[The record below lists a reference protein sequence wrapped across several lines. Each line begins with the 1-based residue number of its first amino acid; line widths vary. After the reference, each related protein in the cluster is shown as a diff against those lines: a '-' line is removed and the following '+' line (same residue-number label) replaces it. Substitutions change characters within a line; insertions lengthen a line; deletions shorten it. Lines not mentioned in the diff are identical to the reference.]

1 MIDPTPLPP
10 TTLGVGALLLSDETF
25 LRTAVDEAIAALTRG
40 RDDRRHPREVRVP
53 GDSRALMPSAPNSG
67 PAIRVEAVSKRY
79 GRTLALDE
87 VSFEVR
93 DRELFAL
100 LGPNGAG
107 KTTLLHILCTILR
120 PDSGVA
126 LIGGFDVVR
135 QPLAARR
142 RLGIVFQEPSLD
154 DRLTVREN
162 LDLHGLVFGV
172 PRKLRRQRI
181 EEMLALVELTDWA
194 DKPARTLSSGMKR
207 RLEIARAL
215 IHDSEIMLL
224 DEPTVGLDAQTRER
238 IWSYIRRLRDERQIT
253 VLVTTHYIE
262 EVEGC
267 DRVCI
272 IDHGKVL
279 ALDTPEALKRDHGQ
293 QLLRIVPKG
302 DADRAGNPDALRRTG
317 WRARRARPS
326 CSPRTTPSSRPC
338 SPSSARRIRSLAV
351 EVPSLET
358 VFLSLTG
365 RELRDQ
371 AAGARERTLAFGKRG
386 GEHTR

>member
-1 MIDPTPLPP
+1 MEST
-10 TTLGVGALLLSDETF
+10 
-25 LRTAVDEAIAALTRG
+25 
-40 RDDRRHPREVRVP
+40 
-53 GDSRALMPSAPNSG
+53 PNSG
-67 PAIRVEAVSKRY
+67 LAIHIDALSKRF
-79 GRTLALDE
+79 GRTLALDAI
-87 VSFEVR
+87 SFDVR

-120 PDSGVA
+120 PDTGVA
-126 LIGGFDVVR
+126 LVGGFDVVR
-135 QPLAARR
+135 QSLAVRR

-162 LDLHGLVFGV
+162 LELHGLVFGV
-172 PRKLRRQRI
+172 PRALRRQRI

-224 DEPTVGLDAQTRER
+224 DEPTVGLDAQSRNR
-238 IWSYIRRLRDERQIT
+238 IWSYIRRLRNERNIT

-267 DRVCI
+267 DRVCVVDQGRI
-272 IDHGKVL
+272 L
-279 ALDTPEALKRDHGQ
+279 ALDTPEALKRDHCQ
-293 QLLRIVPKG
+293 PVIRVVPKSDDDRREILARYEDRLAG
-302 DADRAGNPDALRRTG
+302 EAGETILLSSNDAFVEALLSECGT
-317 WRARRARPS
+317 
-326 CSPRTTPSSRPC
+326 
-338 SPSSARRIRSLAV
+338 RIRSLEV
-351 EVPSLET
+351 DVPSLES

-371 AAGARERTLAFGKRG
+371 AVNPRERTLAFGKRG

>member
-1 MIDPTPLPP
+1 M
-10 TTLGVGALLLSDETF
+10 
-25 LRTAVDEAIAALTRG
+25 
-40 RDDRRHPREVRVP
+40 P
-53 GDSRALMPSAPNSG
+53 GAPNSG
-67 PAIRVEAVSKRY
+67 TVIRVDAVSKRY
-79 GRTLALDE
+79 GRTLALDG
-87 VSFEVR
+87 VSFEIR
-93 DRELFAL
+93 HNELFAL

-126 LIGGFDVVR
+126 LIGGFDVVK

-154 DRLTVREN
+154 DRLTVHEN
-162 LDLHGLVFGV
+162 LNLHGLVFGV

-181 EEMLALVELTDWA
+181 EEMLTLVELTEWA

-215 IHDSEIMLL
+215 VHDSEILLL
-224 DEPTVGLDAQTRER
+224 DEPTVGLDALTRDR

-267 DRVCI
+267 DRVCVV
-272 IDHGKVL
+272 DHGKVI

-293 QLLRIVPKG
+293 QLLRIVPKDDG
-302 DADRAGNPDALRRTG
+302 DRQEILTRYADRLVGEAGKAGETILLSSDDAFVEALLAEFG
-317 WRARRARPS
+317 G
-326 CSPRTTPSSRPC
+326 
-338 SPSSARRIRSLAV
+338 RIRSLAI

-365 RELRDQ
+365 REFRDQ

>member
-1 MIDPTPLPP
+1 MADASP
-10 TTLGVGALLLSDETF
+10 V
-25 LRTAVDEAIAALTRG
+25 AAP
-40 RDDRRHPREVRVP
+40 D
-53 GDSRALMPSAPNSG
+53 
-67 PAIRVEAVSKRY
+67 AIRVQAISKRY

-87 VSFEVR
+87 VSFAVR
-93 DRELFAL
+93 NQELFAL

-120 PDSGVA
+120 PDSGTA
-126 LIGGFDVVR
+126 LINGIDVAK
-135 QPLAARR
+135 QPLAARQ

-162 LDLHGLVFGV
+162 LELHGLVFGV
-172 PRKLRRQRI
+172 PRKLRQQRI
-181 EEMLALVELTDWA
+181 EEMLALVELVDWA
-194 DKPARTLSSGMKR
+194 AKPVRALSSGMKR

-215 IHDSEIMLL
+215 IHDSKILML

-238 IWSYIRRLRDERQIT
+238 IWAYLRRLRAERDIT

-262 EVEGC
+262 EVENC

-272 IDHGKVL
+272 IDGGKVL
-279 ALDTPEALKRDHGQ
+279 ALDTPDALKRAHGQ
-293 QLLRIVPKG
+293 ALVRLTPATETDREAIAARY
-302 DADRAGNPDALRRTG
+302 ADRLTGKQGAELTLVSDEAFIAAFLAEFGTRITALK
-317 WRARRARPS
+317 
-326 CSPRTTPSSRPC
+326 
-338 SPSSARRIRSLAV
+338 V

-365 RELRDQ
+365 RELRDR
-371 AAGARERTLAFGKRG
+371 AAGAREQTLAFGKRG

>member
-1 MIDPTPLPP
+1 VNEP
-10 TTLGVGALLLSDETF
+10 E
-25 LRTAVDEAIAALTRG
+25 
-40 RDDRRHPREVRVP
+40 
-53 GDSRALMPSAPNSG
+53 
-67 PAIRVEAVSKRY
+67 PAIRVDGVSKRY
-79 GRTLALDE
+79 GRTLALDR

-126 LIGGFDVVR
+126 LIRGHDVVK

-181 EEMLALVELTDWA
+181 EEMLALVELNEWA
-194 DKPARTLSSGMKR
+194 DTPARTLSSGMKR

-224 DEPTVGLDAQTRER
+224 DEPTVGLDSQTRER
-238 IWSYIRRLRDERQIT
+238 IWSYISRLRNERRIT

-262 EVEGC
+262 EVEGG

-272 IDHGKVL
+272 IDHGKVV
-279 ALDTPEALKRDHGQ
+279 ALDTPEALKRQHGQ
-293 QLLRIVPKG
+293 QLLRIVPKSDG
-302 DADRAGNPDALRRTG
+302 DRQEILARYADRVAGEAGKSSETILLTSDDAFVEAVLAEYG
-317 WRARRARPS
+317 
-326 CSPRTTPSSRPC
+326 
-338 SPSSARRIRSLAV
+338 RRIRSLAI

>member
-1 MIDPTPLPP
+1 MAGT
-10 TTLGVGALLLSDETF
+10 S
-25 LRTAVDEAIAALTRG
+25 
-40 RDDRRHPREVRVP
+40 
-53 GDSRALMPSAPNSG
+53 NSG
-67 PAIRVEAVSKRY
+67 PAIRVDAVSKRY
-79 GRTLALDE
+79 GRTLALDDI
-87 VSFEVR
+87 SFEVR

-126 LIGGFDVVR
+126 LIGGHDVVR
-135 QPLAARR
+135 EPLAARR

-162 LDLHGLVFGV
+162 LELHGLVFGV

-181 EEMLALVELTDWA
+181 EEMLVLVELADWA
-194 DKPARTLSSGMKR
+194 DRPARTLSSGMKR

-215 IHDSEIMLL
+215 IHDFEVMLL

-238 IWSYIRRLRDERQIT
+238 IWSYIRRLRAERQIT

-267 DRVCI
+267 DRVCVV
-272 IDHGKVL
+272 DQGKVL

-293 QLLRIVPKG
+293 QLLRIVPRAAG
-302 DADRAGNPDALRRTG
+302 DREEILARYADRLAGAAGAAGETILLVSDDAFAEAFLAEHG
-317 WRARRARPS
+317 G
-326 CSPRTTPSSRPC
+326 
-338 SPSSARRIRSLAV
+338 RIRSLAV
-351 EVPSLET
+351 EVPSLES
-358 VFLSLTG
+358 VFLTLTG
-365 RELRDQ
+365 RGLRDQ
-371 AAGARERTLAFGKRG
+371 PASARERTLAFGKRG

>member
-1 MIDPTPLPP
+1 
-10 TTLGVGALLLSDETF
+10 
-25 LRTAVDEAIAALTRG
+25 
-40 RDDRRHPREVRVP
+40 
-53 GDSRALMPSAPNSG
+53 MPITPNSG
-67 PAIRVEAVSKRY
+67 PAIRVDAVSKRY
-79 GRTLALDE
+79 GRTLALDG
-87 VSFEVR
+87 VGFEVR
-93 DRELFAL
+93 DKELFAL

-107 KTTLLHILCTILR
+107 KTTLLYILCTILR

-154 DRLTVREN
+154 DRLTVHEN
-162 LDLHGLVFGV
+162 LNLHGLVFGV

-181 EEMLALVELTDWA
+181 EEMLTLVELTDWA

-215 IHDSEIMLL
+215 IHDSEILLL

-238 IWSYIRRLRDERQIT
+238 IWSYIRRLRSERQIT

-293 QLLRIVPKG
+293 QLLRIVPKA
-302 DADRAGNPDALRRTG
+302 DADRQEILTRYADRLAVEAGKAGETILLTSDDAFAEAFL
-317 WRARRARPS
+317 ARHGG
-326 CSPRTTPSSRPC
+326 
-338 SPSSARRIRSLAV
+338 RIRSLSTEA
-351 EVPSLET
+351 PSLET

-365 RELRDQ
+365 REIRDQ
-371 AAGARERTLAFGKRG
+371 AAGARERTFAFGKRG

>member
-1 MIDPTPLPP
+1 MPN
-10 TTLGVGALLLSDETF
+10 AL
-25 LRTAVDEAIAALTRG
+25 
-40 RDDRRHPREVRVP
+40 
-53 GDSRALMPSAPNSG
+53 NSE
-67 PAIRVEAVSKRY
+67 PAIRIDNISKRY
-79 GRTLALDE
+79 GRTLALDGI
-87 VSFEVR
+87 SFDIR
-93 DRELFAL
+93 NKELFAL

-107 KTTLLHILCTILR
+107 KTTLLHILCTLLR

-126 LIGGFDVVR
+126 QIRGFDVVK

-142 RLGIVFQEPSLD
+142 LLGIVFQEPSLD

-162 LDLHGLVFGV
+162 LNLHGLVFGV

-181 EEMLALVELTDWA
+181 EEMLDLVELTDWA
-194 DKPARTLSSGMKR
+194 DKTARTLSSGMKR
-207 RLEIARAL
+207 RLEIARAM

-238 IWSYIRRLRDERQIT
+238 IWSYIRRLQRERQIT

-272 IDHGKVL
+272 VDQGKVL

-293 QLLRIVPKG
+293 QLLRIVPKDAEVRQDILTRFG
-302 DADRAGNPDALRRTG
+302 DRLAGDPGKAGDTILLTSDDAFVELMLADFG
-317 WRARRARPS
+317 S
-326 CSPRTTPSSRPC
+326 
-338 SPSSARRIRSLAV
+338 RIRSLAV

-358 VFLSLTG
+358 VFLTLTG
-365 RELRDQ
+365 REIRDHD
-371 AAGARERTLAFGKRG
+371 AGARERTLAFGKRG